1 MLFSKK
7 IQEMRKQLEKQL
19 KNLDAQEAKAA
30 KRQKKLAKKLATL
43 PEAYGFDNVADF
55 VRAVKFA
62 AKGGKVGKAS
72 SSKRRK
78 RAVITDET
86 RETVKKLKEAGK
98 SNNEIS
104 AELGISIPTVQNIKK
119 QLGLVKE
126 RK

>member
-7 IQEMRKQLEKQL
+7 FQEMRKQLEKQL

-43 PEAYGFDNVADF
+43 PEAYGFDNVTDF

-62 AKGGKVGKAS
+62 AKGGKVTKAS
-72 SSKRRK
+72 SSGRRK

-86 RETVKKLKEAGK
+86 RETVKKLNEAGK
-98 SNNEIS
+98 TNNEIS